1 MATSA
6 AKPVTANRA
15 LQFLEQHAM
24 LLDTAQKACL
34 TRGYWSAYPETP
46 SGKIYGETAKADAE
60 AAFAMMQNTPFKMDH
75 PSNGQVGDEHSPYGL
90 KLEVTYPKLKTQELI
105 AHSQKAGAQWARAS
119 VDERAGVAL
128 EILNRLNRQS
138 FLIAHAVMH
147 TSGQA
152 FMMAFQAGGPHA
164 QDRGLE
170 AVAYAYSEQSRVPE
184 HVTWEKPTGKDTIAV
199 LQKQFRIV
207 PRGIALVIGCAT
219 FPTWNSYPAFFA
231 SLVTGNSVIVKP
243 HPQAILP
250 LAITVKIA
258 REVLSEAGFDPNTVL
273 LAADESDAPLTKE
286 LAQADEIKIVDFT
299 GAPHFGKWLRD
310 TLKGKQLYTEE
321 AGINSVVID
330 STDNFKGMAANL
342 AFSLSLYTG
351 QMCTAP
357 QNIFVPQSGIETEDG
372 HKSFAEV
379 GDAIKVAID
388 KLLSDPDRAS
398 AILGAVQNSA
408 TVTRAL
414 DARQSGTMVREGSAV
429 VFAGHETARTMTPLL
444 LAVEA
449 KDHKLYNEE
458 NFGPIAFLIA
468 VEDTREAITLA
479 SDGARTQGAITAS
492 LYSTNENVIAA
503 ASNAFADAGAA
514 LSINLT
520 GHVYVNQSAAFSD
533 YHVSGAN
540 PAGNASI
547 TDSAFVA
554 NRFRVVTIRR
564 QV

>member
-6 AKPVTANRA
+6 AKTLMSNRA

-24 LLDTAQKACL
+24 LLENAQKAIL
-34 TRGYWSAYPETP
+34 TRGYWSAYPETA

-60 AAFAMMQNTPFKMDH
+60 SAFSALQNTPFKMDH
-75 PSNGQVGDEHSPYGL
+75 PSNGDVGAETSPYGRAL
-90 KLEVTYPKLKTQELI
+90 GITYPKLTTKELV
-105 AHSQKAGAQWARAS
+105 AHSQKAGTQWAQ
-119 VDERAGVAL
+119 VHFNERAGVAL
-128 EILNRLNRQS
+128 EILNRLNKQS

-170 AVAYAYSEQSRVPE
+170 AVAYAYSEQSRIPE
-184 HVTWEKPTGKDTIAV
+184 HATWEKPTGKDTVVV
-199 LQKQFRIV
+199 LQKQFRIM
-207 PRGIALVIGCAT
+207 PRGVALVIGCAT

-231 SLVTGNSVIVKP
+231 SLVTGNTVIVKP

-250 LAITVKIA
+250 LALTVKIA
-258 REVLSEAGFDPNTVL
+258 REVLSEAGFDPNIVL
-273 LAADESDAPLTKE
+273 LAADENASPLTKE
-286 LAQADEIKIVDFT
+286 LAQADEVKIVDFT
-299 GAPHFGKWLRD
+299 GSPQFGKWLRE
-310 TLKGKQLYTEE
+310 TLKDKQLYTEE

-357 QNIFVPQSGIETEDG
+357 QNIFILKGGIQTTDG
-372 HKSFAEV
+372 HKTFDEV
-379 GDAIKVAID
+379 ADAIKTAID
-388 KLLSDPDRAS
+388 KLLADPDRAS
-398 AILGAVQNSA
+398 AILGAVQNPA

-414 DARQSGTMVREGSAV
+414 DARQTGKMVREGSAV

-444 LAVEA
+444 LAIEA
-449 KDHKLYNEE
+449 KDHKLYNQE

-468 VEDTREAITLA
+468 VENTAEAIELA
-479 SDGARTQGAITAS
+479 SEGARKQGAITAS
-492 LYSTNENVIAA
+492 LYSTNEDVISKAGM
-503 ASNAFADAGAA
+503 AFAQAGVA

-540 PAGNASI
+540 PAGNASL